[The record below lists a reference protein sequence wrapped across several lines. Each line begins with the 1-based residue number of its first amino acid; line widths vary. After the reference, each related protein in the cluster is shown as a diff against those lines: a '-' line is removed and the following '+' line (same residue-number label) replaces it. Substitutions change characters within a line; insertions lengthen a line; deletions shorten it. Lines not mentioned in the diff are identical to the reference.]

1 METRATQWIQALRNS
16 HETLVA
22 LVTPLSDAQLQQ
34 TSYASEWSIAQVLSH
49 FGSQA
54 EIFGLF
60 LEAGLSGEDPPG
72 RDVFAPIWD
81 SWNART
87 PRAQADDALQADRTL
102 VEWFESLNPEQHET
116 LHLKLFG
123 TEVDTAGL
131 ARMRLGEHAVHTWD
145 IAVVL
150 DPTAALATDA
160 AALLV
165 DTLDQTAARSG
176 KADGKERRV
185 HVSTSEPERH
195 FILESAESVTLS
207 ASERAGGPPGLRL
220 PAEAL
225 IRLIYGRLDPAHTP
239 PVETDGIDLDE
250 LRQMFPGF

>member
-1 METRATQWIQALRNS
+1 METRATQWIQALRSS

-22 LVTPLSDAQLQQ
+22 LVTPLGDAQLQQ

-49 FGSQA
+49 IGSQA

-60 LEAGLSGEDPPG
+60 FDAGLRGEDPPE

-102 VEWFESLNPEQHET
+102 VEWFESLDPEQRET

-123 TEVDTAGL
+123 MEVDTAGL
-131 ARMRLGEHAVHTWD
+131 ARTRLGEHVIHTWD

-150 DPTAALATDA
+150 DPTATLAPDA

-176 KADGKERRV
+176 KPDGKERQV

-195 FILESAESVTLS
+195 FLLESAESVTLS
-207 ASERAGGPPGLRL
+207 ASDSAGGPPGLRL
-220 PAEAL
+220 PAEAF
-225 IRLIYGRLDPAHTP
+225 IRLVYGRLDPAHTP
-239 PVETDGIDLDE
+239 PIEIDGFDLDE
-250 LRQMFPGF
+250 LRHMFPGF